1 MSDLQVIAEGGVLRV
16 TINRPAKRNAL
27 SRSLLKE
34 LGEVFAASGSDQRL
48 KAAVLRG
55 SGELC
60 FAAGGDLHE
69 LSAISTAKSAEAMA
83 SEVKASF
90 DHIRR
95 FPLPVIAALN
105 GDAMGG
111 GAELA
116 LACDMRIAASHA
128 RIGFVQGRINI
139 TTAWGGGVD
148 LMRLVG
154 PSVGL
159 QLLCQGEM
167 IPARKAA
174 AQGLINWVA
183 DDGQTLDA
191 LEGDFLAPILR
202 QGPQVLRA
210 FKALAYAARSGASI
224 GKLNQLETR
233 LFSPLWIHEDHWRAV
248 EKLFA
253 PRDS

>member
-1 MSDLQVIAEGGVLRV
+1 MDDLQIVTQDGVLRV

-27 SRSLLKE
+27 SRGLLKDI
-34 LGEVFAASGSDQRL
+34 GQVFAASGSDQTL

-55 SGELC
+55 AGELC
-60 FAAGGDLHE
+60 FAAGGDLRE
-69 LSAISTAKSAEAMA
+69 LAAIHTAGEADAMA
-83 SEVKASF
+83 TEVKNQLEE
-90 DHIRR
+90 IRR

-116 LACDMRIAASHA
+116 LACDMRIAAHHA
-128 RIGFVQGRINI
+128 RIGFLQGRINL

-154 PSVGL
+154 ASVGL

-167 IPARKAA
+167 IEAQKAA
-174 AQGLINWVA
+174 AIGLVNRVA
-183 DDGQTLDA
+183 DEGQSLDA
-191 LEGDFLAPILR
+191 LEADFLAPILK
-202 QGPQVLRA
+202 QTPPVLRA
-210 FKALAYAARSGASI
+210 FKTLAYAARSGASI
-224 GKLNQLETR
+224 EALNRLETR
-233 LFSPLWIHEDHWRAV
+233 LFSPLWVHTDHWEAV

-253 PRDS
+253 ARAG

>member
-1 MSDLQVIAEGGVLRV
+1 MKDLHVIAEGGVLRV

-34 LGEVFAASGSDQRL
+34 LGEVFAAGGSDQHL

-69 LSAISTAKSAEAMA
+69 LAAISTAKSAEAMA

-90 DHIRR
+90 DNIRR

-128 RIGFVQGRINI
+128 RIGFVQGRINV

-167 IPARKAA
+167 IPAHKAA
-174 AQGLINWVA
+174 GLGLINRVA

-202 QGPQVLRA
+202 QAPQVLRA
-210 FKALAYAARSGASI
+210 FKALSYAARSGLSI
-224 GKLNQLETR
+224 GELNQLETR

-248 EKLFA
+248 EKLLPA
-253 PRDS
+253 RNG

>member
-27 SRSLLKE
+27 SLSLLKE
-34 LGEVFAASGSDQRL
+34 LGEVFAASGSDQHL

-69 LSAISTAKSAEAMA
+69 LAAISTAKSAEAMA

-90 DHIRR
+90 DNIRG

-128 RIGFVQGRINI
+128 HIGFVQGRIKV

-167 IPARKAA
+167 IPAHKAA
-174 AQGLINWVA
+174 AIGLINRVA
-183 DDGQTLDA
+183 ENSQTLDA
-191 LEGDFLAPILR
+191 LEEDFLVPILR
-202 QGPQVLRA
+202 QSPQVLRA
-210 FKALAYAARSGASI
+210 A
-224 GKLNQLETR
+224 
-233 LFSPLWIHEDHWRAV
+233 
-248 EKLFA
+248 
-253 PRDS
+253 

>member
-1 MSDLQVIAEGGVLRV
+1 MSDLQAVIQGGILRV

-27 SRSLLKE
+27 TRGLLQE
-34 LGEVFAASGSDQRL
+34 LGEVFAARGSDHKL
-48 KAAVLRG
+48 KAAVVRG
-55 SGELC
+55 SGDLC

-69 LSAISTAKSAEAMA
+69 LSAITTAEGAEAMA
-83 SEVKASF
+83 REVKATLEN
-90 DHIRR
+90 IRR

-128 RIGFVQGRINI
+128 RIGFVQGRINV

-159 QLLCQGEM
+159 QLLCQAEM
-167 IPARKAA
+167 IPAHKAA
-174 AQGLINWVA
+174 ALGLINRVA
-183 DDGQTLDA
+183 ADGQS
-191 LEGDFLAPILR
+191 LEELEADFLAPILT
-202 QGPQVLRA
+202 QSPHVLRA
-210 FKALAYAARSGASI
+210 FKSLAYAARSGLSI
-224 GKLNQLETR
+224 AELNQLETR
-233 LFSPLWIHEDHWRAV
+233 LFSPAWIHEDHLKAV
-248 EKLFA
+248 EKLFPTRA
-253 PRDS
+253 G

>member
-1 MSDLQVIAEGGVLRV
+1 MSDLQVVIEGGVLRV

-27 SRSLLKE
+27 SRGLLKE
-34 LGEVFAASGSDQRL
+34 LGEVFAGAGSDPSL

-69 LSAISTAKSAEAMA
+69 LAAITTAQGAEAMA
-83 SEVKASF
+83 VEVKASF
-90 DHIRR
+90 DNIRR

-128 RIGFVQGRINI
+128 RIGFLQGRINL

-154 PSVGL
+154 PSVAL
-159 QLLCQGEM
+159 QLLCQAEM
-167 IPARKAA
+167 IPAQKAA
-174 AQGLINWVA
+174 ALGLINRVA
-183 DDGQTLDA
+183 EDGQTLDA
-191 LEGDFLAPILR
+191 LESDFLTPILS
-202 QGPQVLRA
+202 QAPHVLRA
-210 FKALAYAARSGASI
+210 FKALAYAARCGLSI
-224 GKLNQLETR
+224 GELNELETR
-233 LFSPLWIHEDHWRAV
+233 LFAPAWIHEDHLRAV
-248 EKLFA
+248 EKLFPTRA
-253 PRDS
+253 G

>member
-1 MSDLQVIAEGGVLRV
+1 MNDLHVVIEAGVLRV

-34 LGEVFAASGSDQRL
+34 LGEVFAAAGSDENL

-69 LSAISTAKSAEAMA
+69 LSAITTAEGAEAMA

-90 DHIRR
+90 DSIRR

-128 RIGFVQGRINI
+128 RIGFVQGRINV

-154 PSVGL
+154 PSVAL
-159 QLLCQGEM
+159 QVLCQAEM
-167 IPARKAA
+167 IPAHKAVA
-174 AQGLINWVA
+174 LGLINRVA
-183 DDGQTLDA
+183 EDGQS
-191 LEGDFLAPILR
+191 LEKSESDFLAPILS
-202 QGPQVLRA
+202 QSPHVLRA
-210 FKALAYAARSGASI
+210 FKALAYAARSGLSI
-224 GKLNQLETR
+224 SELNQLETR
-233 LFSPLWIHEDHWRAV
+233 LFSHAWIHEDHLRAV
-248 EKLFA
+248 EKLFPTRA
-253 PRDS
+253 G

>member
-1 MSDLQVIAEGGVLRV
+1 MSDLQVIAEGDVLRV

-34 LGEVFAASGSDQRL
+34 LGEVFAASGSDQHL

-69 LSAISTAKSAEAMA
+69 LSAIDTAEGAQAMA
-83 SEVKASF
+83 GEVKASL
-90 DHIRR
+90 DNIRR

-128 RIGFVQGRINI
+128 RIGFVQGRINV

-167 IPARKAA
+167 IPAAKAA
-174 AQGLINWVA
+174 ALGLINRVA

-191 LEGDFLAPILR
+191 LEGDFLTPILR
-202 QGPQVLRA
+202 QTPPVLRA
-210 FKALAYAARSGASI
+210 FKALAYAARSGVSI
-224 GKLNQLETR
+224 SELNQLETR
-233 LFSPLWIHEDHWRAV
+233 LFSPLWIHEDHWKAV
-248 EKLFA
+248 EKLVA
-253 PRDS
+253 ARAG

>member
-1 MSDLQVIAEGGVLRV
+1 MSDLQVIAEGGLLRV

-34 LGEVFAASGSDQRL
+34 LGEVFDANSSDQNL
-48 KAAVLRG
+48 KVAVLRG

-69 LSAISTAKSAEAMA
+69 LAAIDTAEGAEEMA
-83 SEVKASF
+83 NGVKDSF
-90 DHIRR
+90 DNIRR

-116 LACDMRIAASHA
+116 VACDMRIAASHA
-128 RIGFVQGRINI
+128 RIGFLQGRINL

-154 PSVGL
+154 PSVAL

-167 IPARKAA
+167 LPAHKAA
-174 AQGLINWVA
+174 ALGLINQVA
-183 DDGQTLDA
+183 EDGQSLDA
-191 LEGDFLAPILR
+191 LELDFLAPILR
-202 QGPQVLRA
+202 QAPHVLRA
-210 FKALAYAARSGASI
+210 FKALAYAARSGLSI
-224 GKLNQLETR
+224 GELNQLETR
-233 LFSPLWIHEDHWRAV
+233 LFSPTWIHEDHLRAV
-248 EKLFA
+248 EKLFPA
-253 PRDS
+253 RAS